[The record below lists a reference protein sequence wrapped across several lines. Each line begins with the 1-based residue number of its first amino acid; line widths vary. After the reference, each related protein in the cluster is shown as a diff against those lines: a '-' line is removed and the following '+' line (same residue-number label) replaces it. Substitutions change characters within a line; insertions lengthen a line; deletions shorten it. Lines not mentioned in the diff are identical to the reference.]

1 MKLTR
6 DRLKQIIKEELEEIM
21 SESTMDKIQKL
32 KDELKDLDTSG
43 VDDEAE
49 AERIRN
55 KRKDIKKQLSDL
67 QVQHQKEIS
76 DKKS

>member
-21 SESTMDKIQKL
+21 SESAMDKIQKL

-43 VDDEAE
+43 VDDETE

-55 KRKDIKKQLSDL
+55 RKKDIKKQLSDL
-67 QVQHQKEIS
+67 QVQHQKEMS
-76 DKKS
+76 NKKS